1 MVFVT
6 GSPSSGSPHFLEC
19 EAAARDAYL
28 EAGVTDPRSQLAL
41 AEERDCFT
49 PTEPVLMEDL
59 WFADRGTAW
68 KEVLAVTF
76 ELTGELP
83 VNSDGGLKGFGHA
96 VGASGLRM
104 FFECWLQLRREA
116 PSVRQI
122 TLIGLWR

>member
-41 AEERDCFT
+41 AEERDCYT

-59 WFADRGTAW
+59 RFADRGTAW
-68 KEVLAVTF
+68 KELLAGTF

-104 FFECWLQLRREA
+104 FFECWLQLVEKHHPIDRF
-116 PSVRQI
+116 